1 MPQNLDDM
9 PIEIRDLIYKARDY
23 DDSYN
28 AAKII
33 LKCLDYTS
41 LNENDSTET
50 IKKLC
55 EDAVTEFGKVAAVC
69 VLPEHVKTAAI
80 SIASDIKVATVI
92 SFPDGID
99 SPDKIAIDTMN
110 AINNGADEIDIVF
123 NWNSF
128 IHEGEEGKEISREAL
143 LACKD
148 SCGYDSRMKV
158 ILETGKFNN
167 YESLHEAAI
176 MSLGCGADFLKT
188 STGKAE
194 NTAGASMEAAAVL
207 LKVLNE
213 TESSAGIK
221 ISGGVKDVES
231 ALIYMQ
237 LAKNIMGPSWV
248 NKDRF
253 RIGSSSLL
261 ENILDYI
268 EK

>member
-1 MPQNLDDM
+1 MSQNFDDM
-9 PIEIRDLIYKARDY
+9 PVEIRDLIYEARNY
-23 DDSYN
+23 DESDEDV
-28 AAKII
+28 KII
-33 LKCLDYTS
+33 LECIEHTS
-41 LNENDSTET
+41 LNENDSAET

-55 EDAVTEFGKVAAVC
+55 EDAVTEFGKVSSVC

-80 SIASDIKVATVI
+80 CVDPDIKVATVI

-99 SPDKIAIDTMN
+99 SPDKIAADTMN

-148 SCGYDSRMKV
+148 ACGYDSRMKV

-194 NTAGASMEAAAVL
+194 NTAGATMESAAVL
-207 LKVLNE
+207 LKALNE
-213 TESSAGIK
+213 TGSSAGIK
-221 ISGGVKDVES
+221 LSGGVKDIEN
-231 ALIYMQ
+231 ALTYMQ
-237 LAKNIMGPSWV
+237 LAKNIMGPIWV

-261 ENILDYI
+261 GNILNYL
-268 EK
+268 KK